1 MRSKATGG
9 SSVTGGKITCALA
22 WPPSTSCP
30 PSRRAILELVI
41 QRRQSYGDLADMLG
55 MPTAR
60 VRQLAREA
68 LVELSSRSAAR
79 VDEDW
84 RGQVAD
90 YLLGQQTGPEGTATR
105 GHLKRSE
112 PARLWALSLLDS
124 LDHLYDESDL
134 PVIPEGEAAPVR
146 SASATSARAGA
157 AARARRASASHG
169 ANGHPRSALGGR
181 GERPARPLSADAEA
195 IVRRR
200 RIAGAAAA
208 ATALLF
214 ILLVWPVGLLT
225 GDDDGDSGDS
235 SSARPTAQPQVLG
248 QLLLRPQS
256 GEKGVGIALITESDG
271 ERSLLVQARGL
282 KPTKEGEAYEVWLFN
297 SQDDATSMG
306 AQLTDRQGN
315 YQGAGRLPGELRG
328 LPVPRHLAR
337 DRRPE
342 RGPQRRLGPARPAG
356 RHPGRVGHGHH
367 RIARGSADDDAG
379 REQREPPRRLTHNWW
394 CKRTISGKIFVRD
407 GGARIRMRPEPAHA
421 ATAA

>member
-1 MRSKATGG
+1 MATFDQLP
-9 SSVTGGKITCALA
+9 AEQ
-22 WPPSTSCP
+22 
-30 PSRRAILELVI
+30 RAILELVI

-124 LDHLYDESDL
+124 LDHLYDERDL
-134 PVIPEGEAAPVR
+134 PVIPEGEAAP
-146 SASATSARAGA
+146 ARE
-157 AARARRASASHG
+157 RERTPRRERE
-169 ANGHPRSALGGR
+169 PRRER
-181 GERPARPLSADAEA
+181 GPRRERPSPLAGLRGITERPSRPLSADAET

-214 ILLVWPVGLLT
+214 ILLIWPVGLLT
-225 GDDDGDSGDS
+225 GDDDGDGGDS
-235 SSARPTAQPQVLG
+235 SSDAAAAQPRVLG

-256 GEKGVGIALITESDG
+256 GEKGVGIALITENDG

-297 SQDDATSMG
+297 SQQDATSMG

-315 YQGAGRLPGELRG
+315 YQGAGRLPENYEDYQYLDISRETVDQNAAHSGDSVLRG
-328 LPVPRHLAR
+328 RLA
-337 DRRPE
+337 DIQAASGTDTGSLDDQPTTTPDE
-342 RGPQRRLGPARPAG
+342 SSGNPLGG
-356 RHPGRVGHGHH
+356 
-367 RIARGSADDDAG
+367 
-379 REQREPPRRLTHNWW
+379 
-394 CKRTISGKIFVRD
+394 
-407 GGARIRMRPEPAHA
+407 
-421 ATAA
+421 

>member
-1 MRSKATGG
+1 
-9 SSVTGGKITCALA
+9 
-22 WPPSTSCP
+22 
-30 PSRRAILELVI
+30 
-41 QRRQSYGDLADMLG
+41 MLG

-124 LDHLYDESDL
+124 LDHLYDERDM
-134 PVIPEGEAAPVR
+134 PVIPEGEATPVR
-146 SASATSARAGA
+146 AASASRREPEPPPRARAT
-157 AARARRASASHG
+157 ARAQATARTALPARPGRPRASA
-169 ANGHPRSALGGR
+169 PRGRCRPTPRRSSAAGG
-181 GERPARPLSADAEA
+181 S
-195 IVRRR
+195 RR
-200 RIAGAAAA
+200 AAAA

-214 ILLVWPVGLLT
+214 ILLIWPVGLLT

-235 SSARPTAQPQVLG
+235 SSASADAQPQVLG

-315 YQGAGRLPGELRG
+315 YQGAGPAAGELRG
-328 LPVPRHLAR
+328 LHSTSTSR
-337 DRRPE
+337 
-342 RGPQRRLGPARPAG
+342 ARPWIRTRPTAATRCCAAG
-356 RHPGRVGHGHH
+356 SPTSRPRRARTPGR
-367 RIARGSADDDAG
+367 S
-379 REQREPPRRLTHNWW
+379 
-394 CKRTISGKIFVRD
+394 TISRL
-407 GGARIRMRPEPAHA
+407 RRRTRA
-421 ATAA
+421 AGTPSAADP

>member
-1 MRSKATGG
+1 MATFDQ
-9 SSVTGGKITCALA
+9 L
-22 WPPSTSCP
+22 PPDQ
-30 PSRRAILELVI
+30 RAILELVI
-41 QRRQSYGDLADMLG
+41 RQRKSYEELADLLG
-55 MPTAR
+55 MSTAYR

-124 LDHLYDESDL
+124 LDHLYDERDL
-134 PVIPEGEAAPVR
+134 PVIPEGDAAPVR
-146 SASATSARAGA
+146 GRE
-157 AARARRASASHG
+157 REREPDREPRRE
-169 ANGHPRSALGGR
+169 RSSPLRRDR
-181 GERPARPLSADAEA
+181 GERRPARPLSSDAEA

-200 RIAGAAAA
+200 RIAAAAAA

-225 GDDDGDSGDS
+225 GDDDGDDGGTS
-235 SSARPTAQPQVLG
+235 SEQAEGQPQVLG

-282 KPTKEGEAYEVWLFN
+282 KPTRDGQAYEVWLFN
-297 SQDDATSMG
+297 SQDDATSLG

-315 YQGAGRLPGELRG
+315 YQGAARLPENYEEFEFLDISREAVDQNAAHSGDSVLRGRLADIQAASGSDSGALE
-328 LPVPRHLAR
+328 
-337 DRRPE
+337 DQPE
-342 RGPQRRLGPARPAG
+342 
-356 RHPGRVGHGHH
+356 
-367 RIARGSADDDAG
+367 
-379 REQREPPRRLTHNWW
+379 E
-394 CKRTISGKIFVRD
+394 D
-407 GGARIRMRPEPAHA
+407 GGENPLGG
-421 ATAA
+421 

>member
-1 MRSKATGG
+1 MATFDQLP
-9 SSVTGGKITCALA
+9 AEQ
-22 WPPSTSCP
+22 
-30 PSRRAILELVI
+30 RAILELVI

-55 MPTAR
+55 MSTAR

-124 LDHLYDESDL
+124 LDHLYDERDL
-134 PVIPEGEAAPVR
+134 PVIPEGEAPPVR
-146 SASATSARAGA
+146 RERERREPEPPRERERAP
-157 AARARRASASHG
+157 RRERE
-169 ANGHPRSALGGR
+169 PRRERPSLRGLGGL
-181 GERPARPLSADAEA
+181 GERPARPLSADAETV
-195 IVRRR
+195 IRRR

-214 ILLVWPVGLLT
+214 ILLIWPVGLLT

-235 SSARPTAQPQVLG
+235 SSTSADTQPRVLG

-256 GEKGVGIALITESDG
+256 GEKGVGIALITENDG

-282 KPTKEGEAYEVWLFN
+282 KPTKEGQAYEVWLFN
-297 SQDDATSMG
+297 SQDDAVSMG

-315 YQGAGRLPGELRG
+315 YQGAGRLPENYEDFQYLDISRETVDQNAAHSGDSVLRG
-328 LPVPRHLAR
+328 RLA
-337 DRRPE
+337 DIQAASGTETDTGSLEDQPTTTPDASGG
-342 RGPQRRLGPARPAG
+342 GPLG
-356 RHPGRVGHGHH
+356 
-367 RIARGSADDDAG
+367 
-379 REQREPPRRLTHNWW
+379 N
-394 CKRTISGKIFVRD
+394 
-407 GGARIRMRPEPAHA
+407 
-421 ATAA
+421 